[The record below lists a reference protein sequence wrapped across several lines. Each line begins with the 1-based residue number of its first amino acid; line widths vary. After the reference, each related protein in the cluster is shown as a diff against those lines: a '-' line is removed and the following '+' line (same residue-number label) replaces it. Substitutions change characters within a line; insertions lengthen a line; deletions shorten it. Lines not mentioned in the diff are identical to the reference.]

1 MEEKKKKSK
10 IQQGMLN
17 RYRMIFII
25 IALFAILI
33 ATMLFKT
40 TVVDAPLWNE
50 KAAGTLV
57 GGDSI
62 TPERGKILASDGSI
76 LSVSVRYY
84 MVRLDLR
91 SPNFKTEAIDSLL
104 PRLCSQLESL
114 HTQPQRTA
122 AQWKVLFDNEIKKD
136 KDNRS
141 RTFLISKKMTKAEL
155 DTLRTFAYLNTK
167 NGRTIITAQ
176 ALDCREKP
184 FGRMAARSIGNINDL
199 KHGTS
204 GLEKELDSLLY
215 GKPGIKKKVQLT
227 TAIKEWED
235 IAAING
241 YDILTSIDV
250 HIQDIL
256 ETELYNMCVEQE
268 PEWATAVLM
277 DVKTGDIKAISNL
290 SWNETAHDYIET
302 VNHAVRSWELGSV
315 MKPIS
320 LAIAIEDGFVHAS
333 TPVTIGASF
342 PYAQARPITDTHS
355 IGANPTVTEVL
366 AGSSNIGTA
375 RIITSHYGEKPWEF
389 RKRLEEI
396 GFFESLNIG
405 ISGESRPTIQ
415 PLGSPDKRMEN
426 PWRINLSRCCYGY
439 AVQQSPVTNLAIINA
454 IANDGKF
461 VRPRLVKELWRND
474 SLIKSNPV
482 SYVRKQA
489 FSPKTASE
497 VRSMLR
503 AVVWSDRKG
512 VPTAPRLQ
520 NNFVEIAGKTGTARI
535 MEPGVGYTNKL
546 RVTFTGFFPYD
557 KPMYSCI
564 VVFNAPRIRS
574 AQLVSGRVLM
584 NTALKMYA
592 RGMLGNKSDFRKE
605 DDNTHRAPT
614 LMAMS
619 SDKTTRVLSQ
629 MKAKS
634 YSQMKSKGNKKG
646 MVPNVLGMGLRDAVA
661 TLERC
666 GVTVTKISGS
676 GYVTQQ
682 IPAAGSP
689 LRKGTKATL
698 HLNN

>member
-1 MEEKKKKSK
+1 M
-10 IQQGMLN
+10 
-17 RYRMIFII
+17 
-25 IALFAILI
+25 
-33 ATMLFKT
+33 
-40 TVVDAPLWNE
+40 
-50 KAAGTLV
+50 
-57 GGDSI
+57 
-62 TPERGKILASDGSI
+62 
-76 LSVSVRYY
+76 
-84 MVRLDLR
+84 
-91 SPNFKTEAIDSLL
+91 
-104 PRLCSQLESL
+104 
-114 HTQPQRTA
+114 
-122 AQWKVLFDNEIKKD
+122 
-136 KDNRS
+136 
-141 RTFLISKKMTKAEL
+141 
-155 DTLRTFAYLNTK
+155 
-167 NGRTIITAQ
+167 
-176 ALDCREKP
+176 
-184 FGRMAARSIGNINDL
+184 
-199 KHGTS
+199 
-204 GLEKELDSLLY
+204 
-215 GKPGIKKKVQLT
+215 KKKVFALALALSLSLSLAACGSASSGSAVSGSASGSGSAASSGETVTLKVAASPTPHAEILEQVKPILAEQGIDLVIDEYSDYVVPN
-227 TAIKEWED
+227 TAVEDGLEDANYFQHTPYLDQFNEENGTHLVSVGKIHYEPFGIYPCKTSSLEDLADGAIVAVPNDATNEARALLLLEANGLITLKDDAGLNATPNDIVDNPKNLQFKELEAAMLPTVTSEVD

-241 YDILTSIDV
+241 YDILTTIDV
-250 HIQDIL
+250 QIQDIL

-634 YSQMKSKGNKKG
+634 YSQMKSKGNEKG

>member
-1 MEEKKKKSK
+1 
-10 IQQGMLN
+10 
-17 RYRMIFII
+17 
-25 IALFAILI
+25 
-33 ATMLFKT
+33 
-40 TVVDAPLWNE
+40 
-50 KAAGTLV
+50 
-57 GGDSI
+57 
-62 TPERGKILASDGSI
+62 
-76 LSVSVRYY
+76 
-84 MVRLDLR
+84 
-91 SPNFKTEAIDSLL
+91 
-104 PRLCSQLESL
+104 
-114 HTQPQRTA
+114 
-122 AQWKVLFDNEIKKD
+122 
-136 KDNRS
+136 
-141 RTFLISKKMTKAEL
+141 MTKAEL
-155 DTLRTFAYLNTK
+155 DTLRTFAYLNSR

-176 ALDCREKP
+176 SLDCREKP

-215 GKPGIKKKVQLT
+215 GKPGVKKKVQLT

-241 YDILTSIDV
+241 YDILTTIDV
-250 HIQDIL
+250 QIQDIL

-375 RIITSHYGEKPWEF
+375 RIITSHYGERPWEF

-405 ISGESRPTIQ
+405 ISGESKPTIQ

-520 NNFVEIAGKTGTARI
+520 TTSWRLPENRNRTHHGAGRGIHKQTPGDVYRLLPLRQTDVFMHRGVQRSPHTQRAAGERTGADEHGLEDVCTGDAR
-535 MEPGVGYTNKL
+535 
-546 RVTFTGFFPYD
+546 
-557 KPMYSCI
+557 
-564 VVFNAPRIRS
+564 
-574 AQLVSGRVLM
+574 
-584 NTALKMYA
+584 
-592 RGMLGNKSDFRKE
+592 
-605 DDNTHRAPT
+605 
-614 LMAMS
+614 
-619 SDKTTRVLSQ
+619 
-629 MKAKS
+629 
-634 YSQMKSKGNKKG
+634 
-646 MVPNVLGMGLRDAVA
+646 
-661 TLERC
+661 
-666 GVTVTKISGS
+666 
-676 GYVTQQ
+676 QQ
-682 IPAAGSP
+682 IRLPKRGRQHPPRTYPDGDEQRQDHKSAEPDEG
-689 LRKGTKATL
+689 
-698 HLNN
+698 